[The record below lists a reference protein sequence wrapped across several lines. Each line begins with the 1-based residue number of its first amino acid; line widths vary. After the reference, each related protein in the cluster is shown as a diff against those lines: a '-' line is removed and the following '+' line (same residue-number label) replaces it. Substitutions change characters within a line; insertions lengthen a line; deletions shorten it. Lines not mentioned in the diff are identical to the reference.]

1 MKENSKSIIFIAV
14 AAASVALALS
24 SIPQK
29 IDPAS
34 KGNRMGQALFETF
47 DPRQATGIEIVEIDE

>member
-14 AAASVALALS
+14 AAACVLLALS
-24 SIPQK
+24 SIPEK

-47 DPRQATGIEIVEIDE
+47 DPRQATGIEIV